1 MDTVGKT
8 VYELELGEKDS
19 FSKTISESDVYLFA
33 GITGDLNPMH
43 VNREYVAK
51 TFFKKPIA
59 HGPLITGLVAPVLG
73 MKLPGLGT
81 VLVELQTRYLAPVYF
96 GDTVSVKIEL
106 VAKDEKKNRANFDCQ
121 WVNQAGKVIADGKAI
136 VSPPVRKK

>member
-1 MDTVGKT
+1 METTGKT
-8 VYELELGEKDS
+8 VHELKLGDEAS

-43 VNREYVAK
+43 VNKEYVSK

-73 MKLPGLGT
+73 MRLPGLGT

-96 GDTVSVKIEL
+96 GDTVSVKIKL
-106 VAKDEKKNRANFDCQ
+106 TVKDEKKNRANFECQ
-121 WVNQAGKVIADGKAI
+121 WVNQVGKVIAEGKAI
-136 VSPPVRKK
+136 VSPPVRK